1 VLEMARNNPWLG
13 RLSSRSASWRAMAG
27 RALSPHHDAVVGT
40 GDLPGS
46 TKATVEEATMKVRP
60 ATLTSEVKEH
70 ADGRPVAYIGATA
83 AAVFTTSS

>member
-1 VLEMARNNPWLG
+1 
-13 RLSSRSASWRAMAG
+13 
-27 RALSPHHDAVVGT
+27 VVGT